1 MRRKGSITKRC
12 MVYIMSAMMMI
23 SPISASVAFPVWG
36 YANEVDPDG
45 DQNPPAEPQEA
56 SIGEDTP
63 IAPAESQSGEGTGEN
78 NDQVIN
84 NETVAVNND
93 TIDIN
98 NGTVETNNGT
108 VETNNETVETNNGE
122 VETNNG
128 TVTDN
133 HGTVVN
139 GETGVVT
146 NNYFDGTVTNE
157 TVTNNYGGTVTG
169 AMVANQ
175 FWRVTCDIPA
185 DTTYVNG
192 FVNNDTDN
200 YIQVTSNG
208 ETQAVNASIK
218 LTPNTNNVINAQ
230 NLNSTLDGE
239 YNGTA
244 FTYSMAKDGNDII
257 VTILSLEGNI
267 CLTDSNLQLVIEENT
282 TTHTVTYKVLNGKWN
297 DGTTADK
304 EEQVIDQGNLMN
316 IPDVGS
322 NPSSGYKAGSWSQPA
337 PNSDAKITEN
347 VIYTYTYAQD
357 EPTPP
362 SPIVYNVTVTTDGHG
377 EAYANHRSGVTG
389 TRVMLKEVSDDKY
402 GFKQWEVISGGVELD
417 NYRDYTTSFTIK
429 NADVEIKAHFEKKEE
444 HTREN
449 DVREE
454 LNYGVDNSKSEAS
467 WTPAQ
472 ATQTIAVQKDEKQ
485 QAAGT
490 QLAAVQTLLRT
501 FATKPAGPG
510 EAPKVINLDMTKVDI
525 LDPATV
531 NLLVLNNKFE
541 FNIKISDAGGQ
552 TIIVKIPANFNFR
565 RFIKADGTINIHE
578 VLWSI
583 ILSRK

>member
-1 MRRKGSITKRC
+1 MEDKGKMRRKGSITKRC

-45 DQNPPAEPQEA
+45 NQNPPAEPQEA

-84 NETVAVNND
+84 NETIEVNND

-98 NGTVETNNGT
+98 NG
-108 VETNNETVETNNGE
+108 E
-122 VETNNG
+122 VATNNG

-139 GETGVVT
+139 SETGVVT
-146 NNYFDGTVTNE
+146 NNYFDGTVTNG

-175 FWRVTCDIPA
+175 FWRVSCDLPA
-185 DTTYVNG
+185 DSTYVNG
-192 FVNNDTDN
+192 FVNSSDTNDTDN

-218 LTPNTNNVINAQ
+218 LTPLENQELDVQVQTNASGVY
-230 NLNSTLDGE
+230 DGK
-239 YNGTA
+239 N
-244 FTYSMAKDGNDII
+244 FTYNLSKDGNDII

-267 CLTDSNLQLVIEENT
+267 CLTDNNLQLVIEENT

-304 EEQVIDQGNLMN
+304 EEQVIDQGNLVN

-322 NPSSGYKAGSWSQPA
+322 KPSSGYKAGSWSQPA
-337 PNSDAKITEN
+337 PDSEAAITGN
-347 VIYTYTYAQD
+347 VVYTYTYAQD
-357 EPTPP
+357 EPTL
-362 SPIVYNVTVTTDGHG
+362 YNVTVTTDGHG
-377 EAYANHRSGVTG
+377 EAYANKRSGVTG
-389 TRVMLKEVSDDKY
+389 TQVILKELQDDGY
-402 GFKQWEVISGGVELD
+402 RFKQWEVISGGVELD

-429 NADVEIKAHFEKKEE
+429 NANVEIKAHFEKKEE

-449 DVREE
+449 D
-454 LNYGVDNSKSEAS
+454 YGVDNSTSEPS

-472 ATQTIAVQKDEKQ
+472 AAQTIAVQKAAKQ

-501 FATKPAGPG
+501 FATKTARLG
-510 EAPKVINLDMTKVDI
+510 EAPTVINLDMTKVDI

-531 NLLVLNNKFE
+531 NLLLLNNKFE
-541 FNIKISDAGGQ
+541 FNIKISDVGGLTQ
-552 TIIVKIPANFNFR
+552 TVKIPANFNFR
-565 RFIKADGTINIHE
+565 PFIKADGTMNIHE
-578 VLWSI
+578 LLWSI
-583 ILSRK
+583 ILSRKTVSAKPLP